1 MRTIDAD
8 ALIERLEN
16 TQVVGELTIGVLKQ
30 LVYTAP
36 TVNSIEERIARLE
49 STIKY
54 FGVALEQI
62 SRGRD

>member
-16 TQVVGELTIGVLKQ
+16 TQVVGEMTIGVLKQ

-36 TVNSIEERIARLE
+36 TVMTTEERIARLE
-49 STIKY
+49 RMVEGLRSSVDRI
-54 FGVALEQI
+54 
-62 SRGRD
+62 GRE